1 LGLSLLLLLTACTP
15 PPVVDLP
22 ASDLDVK
29 LAVIDTDASPSDS
42 RVPIVVQFFSA
53 GRFVELAGNA
63 TVTCNGVTMSW
74 NGLGYAARV
83 PIVAVGGMYQCSH
96 VRNGVT
102 TTASVTVPARPV
114 FVSPTQNATVARS
127 TSLTITYVP
136 GSGTGVRASA
146 GDGTIGR
153 GGNVQPDNGTYTGF
167 DVSSLNAGPGSI
179 GLTRELTIVA
189 SGTGFSSAEFEYSS
203 GSDINVTWT

>member
-1 LGLSLLLLLTACTP
+1 
-15 PPVVDLP
+15 VVDLP
-22 ASDLDVK
+22 AADLDVK
-29 LAVIDTDASPSDS
+29 IAVIDTAETPSDGK
-42 RVPIVVQFFSA
+42 VPIVVQFFNA

-63 TVTCNGVTMSW
+63 AVRCNGVAMAF

-83 PIVAVGGMYQCSH
+83 PIVAVGGTYQCAHNRS
-96 VRNGVT
+96 GVT
-102 TTASVTVPARPV
+102 TSASVTVPSRPV

-127 TSLTITYVP
+127 TSLTITYVAD
-136 GSGTGVRASA
+136 SGTGMRGSA

-153 GGNVQPDNGTYTGF
+153 SGNVQPDNGTYTGF

-179 GLTRELTIVA
+179 GLTRELTFTP
-189 SGTGFSSAEFEYSS
+189 SGTGFKSVAFTYSS